1 MENKMTALDR
11 LKTLK
16 NGWQHS
22 CYSADLAPQRLIDD
36 LETIE
41 RLLTPPTSEEVCKAL
56 SEHDEIDVKHERG
69 ENLDVF
75 YYGIIKHDMNHKE
88 YIQKRIICI
97 GDNSE
102 INLNA
107 SLPPHL
113 IELIGRFYGGLK

>member
-1 MENKMTALDR
+1 MDEMTALQA
-11 LKTLK
+11 LEELY
-16 NGWQHS
+16 G
-22 CYSADLAPQRLIDD
+22 YSSDEWNEGTPRRKSLDKAHEVLRKA
-36 LETIE
+36 
-41 RLLTPPTSEEVCKAL
+41 LTPPTSEEVCKAL